1 MLIDKAETKR
11 KNILFCVLFILSF
24 LVSAT
29 ITPGLN
35 NVGMKVVPDIT
46 LALCVVSALM
56 LDKKT
61 ACIYAL
67 IFGTLTDLFVMPAF
81 HFSPV
86 IYFIVSYFAVR
97 LLFVFSRMNAS
108 TVAVI
113 SIPFL
118 LIRSLV
124 GIFYLL
130 YSYKAPLGK
139 IISKCIAPEF
149 FVNLASV
156 IVTYYVCI
164 LIMRFLRIRKQR

>member
-1 MLIDKAETKR
+1 MP
-11 KNILFCVLFILSF
+11 CVI
-24 LVSAT
+24 
-29 ITPGLN
+29 
-35 NVGMKVVPDIT
+35 
-46 LALCVVSALM
+46 SALI

-67 IFGTLTDLFVMPAF
+67 IFGTLTDLFVMPPF

-86 IYFIVSYFAVR
+86 IYLVTCYFAVR
-97 LLFVFSRMNAS
+97 LSFVFAKMSAA
-108 TVAVI
+108 TTAVI

-118 LIRSLV
+118 LLRSFV
-124 GIFYLL
+124 GMFYLL

>member
-1 MLIDKAETKR
+1 MNDKAENK
-11 KNILFCVLFILSF
+11 KKVILFGVLFTLFF
-24 LVSAT
+24 LISAAVT
-29 ITPGLN
+29 SELN
-35 NVGMKVVPDIT
+35 NVGMRVVPDIS
-46 LALCVVSALM
+46 LALCVVSTLM

-61 ACIYAL
+61 ACVYAL
-67 IFGTLTDLFVMPAF
+67 VFGTLMDLFVMPPF

-86 IYFIVSYFAVR
+86 IYLVTCYFAEK
-97 LLFVFSRMNAS
+97 LSFVFSKMSAA
-108 TVAVI
+108 TTAVI

-118 LIRSLV
+118 LLRSVV
-124 GIFYLL
+124 GTFYLL

-164 LIMRFLRIRKQR
+164 MIMRFLRIRKQR